1 MQLEQNECLLAD
13 FEQMDLLDLH
23 LLAELQKRCLL
34 ADYEQMDLLDLHL
47 LADYEQMGLL
57 DLHLLDLHLL
67 DLHKICLL
75 QLRGD
80 RLLDLHLLDLHLQL
94 QKKCLLADYELQKK
108 CLLADYEQMDLHLQL
123 QKKCLL
129 ADHKHHDSLL
139 DLQKKCHKK
148 CLQPLHRRRLDSM
161 EHDHYRFQELNPAPG
176 SPIARGGA
184 GAHSWCG

>member
-1 MQLEQNECLLAD
+1 MMQQNQTVLQDNQTVQLEQNQCLLAD

-108 CLLADYEQMDLHLQL
+108 W
-123 QKKCLL
+123 
-129 ADHKHHDSLL
+129 
-139 DLQKKCHKK
+139 
-148 CLQPLHRRRLDSM
+148 PTT
-161 EHDHYRFQELNPAPG
+161 N
-176 SPIARGGA
+176 
-184 GAHSWCG
+184 

>member
-1 MQLEQNECLLAD
+1 
-13 FEQMDLLDLH
+13 MDLLDLH
-23 LLAELQKRCLL
+23 LLADLQKRCLL
-34 ADYEQMDLLDLHL
+34 ADYEQMDLLDPHL

-94 QKKCLLADYELQKK
+94 QKKCLLSDY
-108 CLLADYEQMDLHLQL
+108 
-123 QKKCLL
+123 
-129 ADHKHHDSLL
+129 KH
-139 DLQKKCHKK
+139 Q
-148 CLQPLHRRRLDSM
+148 DSM
-161 EHDHYRFQELNPAPG
+161 EYDHRFQEMNPANG

-184 GAHSWCG
+184 GARFWCGQ